1 VDASTSTDVRPWQL
15 VTSVAGRDEGH
26 AYLVFRILDDGFA
39 DLVDGDKRKV
49 DAPKRKNVRHLVSYP
64 HIAGDLAERDGSGSG
79 VKNADV
85 RAALDQLTI
94 VAGLRGSQ
102 TGTGQ
107 DSLDR

>member
-1 VDASTSTDVRPWQL
+1 MDAGATAEVRPWQL

-26 AYLVFRILDDGFA
+26 AYLVVRVSGDGFV

-64 HIAGDLAERDGSGSG
+64 HIAGDLAGREGSGAG

-85 RAALDQLTI
+85 RAALDRLTI

-102 TGTGQ
+102 TGSGQ
-107 DSLDR
+107 TSLDR

>member
-1 VDASTSTDVRPWQL
+1 MDAGVSTGVRPWQL
-15 VTSVAGRDEGH
+15 VTSIAGRDEGH
-26 AYLVFRILDDGFA
+26 AYLVFRVSDDGFA

-49 DAPKRKNVRHLVSYP
+49 DAPKRKNIRHLVGHP
-64 HIAGDLAERDGSGSG
+64 HVAGELAERDGSGTG

-107 DSLDR
+107 DGLDR